1 MNTKNKVLGA
11 ILLAAIAVIA
21 GLVISTRFWE
31 KPTEALQKGAPAAS
45 NQLAPDRAPNSGGG
59 GTAVPTVVPVPT
71 SIPVATL
78 PPIQPT
84 AVPIQWFGP
93 DVFDARKTEIPFGDR
108 LLWEYIQ
115 TWDGQNVETT
125 IHIVVPP
132 CTVLVIRDYVGTRW
146 QLTQPDFARFE
157 EMREEVRIRDQIF
170 KPPLIVISGTNDTTA
185 LSRFPSNW
193 ELRPFPGCN

>member
-45 NQLAPDRAPNSGGG
+45 NQQAPDRAPNVLLNTGGG
-59 GTAVPTVVPVPT
+59 GTAVPTVVPT
-71 SIPVATL
+71 SIPVA
-78 PPIQPT
+78 PPVQPT

-93 DVFDARKTEIPFGDR
+93 DMYNAMKTEIPFGDAQ
-108 LLWEYIQ
+108 LWTYIQ
-115 TWDGQNVETT
+115 TWDGFDPGTT

-132 CTVLVIRDYVGTRW
+132 GTVLIIRDYVGTRW
-146 QLTQPDFARFE
+146 QLTQPDFVRFE
-157 EMREEVRIRDQIF
+157 EMREEVRIRDRIF
-170 KPPLIVISGTNDTTA
+170 KPPLIVISGPNDITA
-185 LSRFPSNW
+185 LEQFPSNW